1 MCNLRHTFVISTCV
15 GLGGLGPR
23 PSCTDMFELLR
34 KFSLL
39 MILFVVAMGTYLS
52 MSNSTDWREPLW
64 VQMYPINGDGLDSTE
79 KYIGR
84 LEKDDFKSIELFM
97 LNEAEKFGV
106 GIDKPVKVILGQPI
120 RELPPSP
127 PESANPLSIAYWSL
141 KLRWWA
147 SQATEDQPGPRP
159 DIRLFVVYF
168 DPNVRPMLAHSLGLQ
183 KGLIGIVNVF
193 ASRTQAATNNFVIA
207 HEMLHTLGATD
218 KYTPDL
224 LPVFPDGF
232 ADPEK
237 TPLYP
242 QSQAEIMGGRIPLSQ
257 TEAVIPVSLKQ
268 VVVGATTAK
277 EIRWI
282 E

>member
-1 MCNLRHTFVISTCV
+1 
-15 GLGGLGPR
+15 
-23 PSCTDMFELLR
+23 MFELLR

-39 MILFVVAMGTYLS
+39 MILFVVGMGTYLS

-64 VQMYPINGDGLDSTE
+64 VQVYPINGDGRESTE
-79 KYIGR
+79 KYMGR

-106 GIDKPVKVILGQPI
+106 SIKKPVKVVMGRPI
-120 RELPPSP
+120 SELPPEP
-127 PESANPLSIAYWSL
+127 PRSANPFSIGYWSL

-147 SQATEDQPGPRP
+147 NDVTDDQPGPKP
-159 DIRLFVVYF
+159 DIRLFLVYF
-168 DPNVRPMLAHSLGLQ
+168 DPEGVTTVAHSLGLQ
-183 KGLIGIVNVF
+183 KGLIGIVNIF
-193 ASRTQAATNNFVIA
+193 ASRHQAATNNFVIA
-207 HEMLHTLGATD
+207 HEMLHTLGARD
-218 KYTPDL
+218 KYAPDNM
-224 LPVFPDGF
+224 PAFPDGY
-232 ADPEK
+232 ADPDK

-242 QSQAEIMGGRIPLSQ
+242 QQKAEIMGGRIPLSQ
-257 TEAVIPVSLKQ
+257 AEAVIPRSLRQ